1 MSINTSKFT
10 VADCYRKL
18 ARFVG
23 EDLAPGEEA
32 TSFSIGGFID
42 NFNYLTREYAGETQ
56 MLHRLAVILPNHNW
70 LRYIQ
75 CTHQQTDKSM
85 IRIDLEGQTVS
96 TLSAEDPDCL
106 DWQYEKQ
113 CTGDGVDPN
122 YAGVNV
128 DLGPPPDPEN
138 PDEELNYDSPDSF
151 PKIYLPLEC
160 NIPEAAYG
168 YTEMVALSPVF
179 HLPRGHQVRI
189 GDDNEPLTPCLV
201 DMRSVGYGALTP
213 GVDGYPL
220 HTDYNNY
227 FIDPFLICALRLIE
241 YTVEGRDFGIPYSA
255 DEYLNKT
262 WAEILGLVTTGDA
275 AINSGNG
282 HFTIDGVSYLV
293 TVTVATWNVALDT
306 AFVFTITDGVST
318 WEYTITPSYTPW
330 QTVGT
335 QTDRWGNLFRS
346 STLYANRAMYI
357 VVNDWNLRLPDDLLK
372 IKWVWKLPTD
382 KWYYTLP
389 EDATDDMVLTHIADS
404 EREYYN
410 SMDYATHYF
419 PLTEGAFT
427 RSKMQEVNQSAGY
440 TIAGYYVQLSQQ
452 LRIVPRTTDPIA
464 VYYVAKPDLIPN
476 DLEITDLPNHYVEL
490 PGIAIEVIVY
500 KLAWEYFISAMGG
513 DSVKAKAMQQEYYRS
528 KDVMDKLFK
537 GRGGQDMSAPML
549 RERIPVRAAQRG
561 KYFGSLELGEP

>member
-1 MSINTSKFT
+1 MAVNTSKFT

-96 TLSAEDPDCL
+96 TLSAEDPECL
-106 DWQYEKQ
+106 DWQYEKV
-113 CTGDGVDPN
+113 CDGAGVDPN
-122 YAGVNV
+122 YAGT
-128 DLGPPPDPEN
+128 LPDPL
-138 PDEELNYDSPDSF
+138 PYEELSNVSPDSF
-151 PKIYLPLEC
+151 PKIYLPKEC
-160 NIPEAAYG
+160 NIPESAYG
-168 YTEMVALSPVF
+168 YLTANLLLESTF

-189 GDDNEPLTPCLV
+189 GDENEPLTPCLV
-201 DMRSVGYGALTP
+201 DMRSVGYGAVTP
-213 GVDGYPL
+213 GADGYPI

-227 FIDPFLICALRLIE
+227 FIDPFLISALRLIY
-241 YTVEGRDFGIPYSA
+241 YTVEGRSRGIPYSA

-262 WAEILGLVTTGDA
+262 WAEILGLVTNGDA
-275 AINSGNG
+275 YVDNDNG
-282 HFTIDGVSYLV
+282 YFTIDGVEY
-293 TVTVATWNVALDT
+293 TVVMTGVNTWNVATD
-306 AFVFTITDGVST
+306 APFVFTITDGTST

-335 QTDRWGNLFRS
+335 QTDRWGNLFKS

-357 VVNDWNLRLPDDLLK
+357 VVNDWNLRLPDDLQK

-382 KWYYTLP
+382 TWHYNLP
-389 EDATDDMVLTHIADS
+389 EDASDDMVLNHLADS
-404 EREYYN
+404 ESAYYN

-427 RSKMQEVNQSAGY
+427 RSKMQELNGNAGY
-440 TIAGYYVQLSQQ
+440 TIAGYYVQLGQQ

-464 VYYVAKPDLIPN
+464 VYYIAKPDLIPN
-476 DLEITDLPNHYVEL
+476 DLEIADLPNYYVEL
-490 PGIAIEVIVY
+490 PGIAIEVVIY

-513 DSVKAKAMQQEYYRS
+513 DTGKAKAMQQEYYRS

-537 GRGGQDMSAPML
+537 GRAGQDMSAPQL
-549 RERIPVRAAQRG
+549 REQLPVRAAQRG
-561 KYFGSLELGEP
+561 KYFGSLTLGEP